1 MKVKIKTYN
10 GSLADYLSLD
20 KVYDVAIIY
29 DDTLMTIVN
38 DEGGCSTILIPEC
51 AHLNGGS
58 WEIVND

>member
-20 KVYDVAIIY
+20 KFYDVVYIWCEDLVSIIN
-29 DDTLMTIVN
+29 DDG
-38 DEGGCSTILIPEC
+38 EYSTIRLPDC